1 MYFTGFTA
9 AVLAAAASAGKIPL
23 RYNPMNI
30 NDIDVQIQQMVY
42 NAQRK
47 YGGVED
53 PEHIALTDNFNTQ
66 YFVDITLGSNDQTF
80 TVIPD
85 TGSSNLWVYSKH
97 CRSLACLR
105 HDKYDPD
112 ASETYQEDG
121 DEFNISYGSGSVS
134 GYVSQD
140 VAKFSPDITA
150 TMKFGE
156 IQRVHGAAFLT
167 SAMDG
172 ILGLGFSTISV
183 NHLPTFMDSTEDLE
197 DKSFAFYLHNN
208 PDESYITMPGIDESL
223 GLAEIA
229 VHPVIEKTYWNVNF
243 TSASGP
249 NGTVDTTGYKAA
261 IDSGTSLIMGPKTLL
276 DPLTEGITVN

>member
-97 CRSLACLR
+97 CRSLA
-105 HDKYDPD
+105 
-112 ASETYQEDG
+112 
-121 DEFNISYGSGSVS
+121 
-134 GYVSQD
+134 
-140 VAKFSPDITA
+140 
-150 TMKFGE
+150 
-156 IQRVHGAAFLT
+156 
-167 SAMDG
+167 
-172 ILGLGFSTISV
+172 
-183 NHLPTFMDSTEDLE
+183 
-197 DKSFAFYLHNN
+197 
-208 PDESYITMPGIDESL
+208 
-223 GLAEIA
+223 
-229 VHPVIEKTYWNVNF
+229 
-243 TSASGP
+243 
-249 NGTVDTTGYKAA
+249 
-261 IDSGTSLIMGPKTLL
+261 
-276 DPLTEGITVN
+276 